1 MSTSKHFTTSKPR
14 TIFSVGQM
22 AKFAGVARSTVV
34 AKWEAGRIKAIGLD
48 AKERPLFDAAQSAK
62 ITDGRYK
69 GDSIR

>member
-1 MSTSKHFTTSKPR
+1 
-14 TIFSVGQM
+14 M